1 MGREGA
7 PLLRFVVFA
16 LFCLLFAGW
25 LTVTLGNI
33 TLGADRVAYTAR
45 FDDVTGLLVNDDVKV
60 SGVTVGKVTGIRV
73 DDGGAAL
80 VTFVVDEVVDVPE
93 DSTIRIRWRDAF
105 GLRFLYVEPGESDV
119 LVARGEQ
126 DVDFPIDQTRA
137 PASIGTFLTRITPFI
152 SALDPSLQNEV
163 LRALEGS
170 IVGREQEIREI
181 VADGADLTSALAS
194 RDEQIG
200 RTLDN
205 AATIFD
211 EYAQRDDDIRA
222 LVDSLVSITETL
234 ARRNDT
240 LDTAVTALADLQAE
254 FGTLVE
260 ANEDELR
267 LALDA
272 LQTTTT
278 TLAANTGELDEVL
291 AQAPALITY
300 HRVSRLGQWFNVRA
314 VGTSSNYETIDSE
327 RGATLPER
335 RSNDGS
341 SNAASLF
348 QVPLG
353 TGGR

>member
-7 PLLRFVVFA
+7 PIIRFAVFA

-33 TLGADRVAYTAR
+33 TLGAERVAYTAR
-45 FDDVTGLLVNDDVKV
+45 FDDVTGLLVNDNVKI

-80 VTFVVDEVVDVPE
+80 VTFTVDETVDVPE
-93 DSTIRIRWRDAF
+93 DSTVEIRWRDTF
-105 GLRFLYVEPGESDV
+105 GLRLLYVSPGDSEV
-119 LVARGEQ
+119 LASGGGDQ
-126 DVDFPIDQTRA
+126 VDFSNDQTRA
-137 PASIGTFLTRITPFI
+137 PTSIGIFLQRITPFVE
-152 SALDPSLQNEV
+152 ALDPSLQNQV
-163 LRALEGS
+163 LQALEAS

-181 VADGADLTSALAS
+181 VADGADLTTALAS

-205 AATIFD
+205 ASTILG
-211 EYAQRDDDIRA
+211 EYAQRDEDIRA
-222 LVDSLVSITETL
+222 LVDSLVSITDTL

-267 LALDA
+267 AALDA
-272 LQTTTT
+272 LETTAATLQT
-278 TLAANTGELDEVL
+278 NSGQLDEIL
-291 AQAPALITY
+291 AQAPSLIAY

-314 VGTSSNYETIDSE
+314 VGTSADYQELDSE
-327 RGATLPER
+327 RGARLPER
-335 RSNDGS
+335 RGDGS
-341 SNAASLF
+341 SNAASMF
-348 QVPLG
+348 QAPLG
-353 TGGR
+353 MGVR